1 METEG
6 WRKTAASVLREG
18 GVVIAKVNKKQ
29 LGRFWPIYDG
39 GSEGQ
44 KAKGLHLIQNL
55 VFIEEQLTQLQG
67 EIREKG
73 VVSEYQ
79 NGENQWGTRKSPE
92 VDVYNA
98 LLKNYISGIKQLN
111 EIFGEAV
118 APEDDLTKF
127 INQPRGGGAK

>member
-1 METEG
+1 M
-6 WRKTAASVLREG
+6 REG

-44 KAKGLHLIQNL
+44 KAKGLHLVQNL
-55 VFIEEQLTQLQG
+55 VFIEEQLSQLQG

-73 VVSEYQ
+73 VVCEYQ

-111 EIFGEAV
+111 EIFGEQAQ
-118 APEDDLTKF
+118 ADDELIEF
-127 INQPRGGGAK
+127 LNQAQGGGAK

>member
-1 METEG
+1 M
-6 WRKTAASVLREG
+6 REG
-18 GVVIAKVNKKQ
+18 GVVIAKVSKKQ

-39 GSEGQ
+39 GSDEQ

-55 VFIEEQLTQLQG
+55 VFIEDQLSQLQG
-67 EIREKG
+67 KIREKG

-111 EIFGEAV
+111 EIFGEQAQ
-118 APEDDLTKF
+118 ADDDLTKF
-127 INQPRGGGAK
+127 LKQGRGGGAK

>member
-1 METEG
+1 M
-6 WRKTAASVLREG
+6 REG
-18 GVVIAKVNKKQ
+18 GVVIVKVSKKQ

-39 GSEGQ
+39 GSDEQ
-44 KAKGLHLIQNL
+44 KAKGLHLVQNL

-111 EIFGEAV
+111 EIFGEQAQ
-118 APEDDLTKF
+118 AEDELTEFLK
-127 INQPRGGGAK
+127 NGKGGGTK

>member
-1 METEG
+1 M
-6 WRKTAASVLREG
+6 
-18 GVVIAKVNKKQ
+18 AKVTKKQ
-29 LGRFWPIYDG
+29 LGRFASIYDG
-39 GSEGQ
+39 GSPEQ
-44 KAKGLHLIQNL
+44 QTKGLHLILNL
-55 VFIEEQLTQLQG
+55 VFMEEQLSQLQG

-73 VVSEYQ
+73 VVSEYK

-127 INQPRGGGAK
+127 INQGRGGGAK

>member
-1 METEG
+1 M
-6 WRKTAASVLREG
+6 
-18 GVVIAKVNKKQ
+18 AKVTKKQ
-29 LGRFWPIYDG
+29 LGRFASIYDG
-39 GSEGQ
+39 GSEEQ

-55 VFIEEQLTQLQG
+55 VFIEEQLSHLQG

-73 VVSEYQ
+73 VVCEYQ

-111 EIFGEAV
+111 EIFGEQAQ
-118 APEDDLTKF
+118 ADDELTKF
-127 INQPRGGGAK
+127 LKQGRGGGAK

>member
-1 METEG
+1 M
-6 WRKTAASVLREG
+6 REG

-39 GSEGQ
+39 GSEEQ
-44 KAKGLHLIQNL
+44 KVKGLHLVQNL
-55 VFIEEQLTQLQG
+55 VFIEGQLAQLQG

-73 VVSEYQ
+73 VVCEYQ

-111 EIFGEAV
+111 EIFGEQAQ
-118 APEDDLTKF
+118 AEDELIEFLK
-127 INQPRGGGAK
+127 QGRGGGAK

>member
-1 METEG
+1 M
-6 WRKTAASVLREG
+6 REG
-18 GVVIAKVNKKQ
+18 GVVIAKVTKKQ

-39 GSEGQ
+39 GSEDQ

-55 VFIEEQLTQLQG
+55 VFIEEQLSQLQA

-98 LLKNYISGIKQLN
+98 MLKNYISGIKQIN
-111 EIFGEAV
+111 EIFGEQAQ
-118 APEDDLTKF
+118 ADDELTKF
-127 INQPRGGGAK
+127 LKQGRGGGAK

>member
-1 METEG
+1 M
-6 WRKTAASVLREG
+6 REG
-18 GVVIAKVNKKQ
+18 GVVIAKVSKKQ

-39 GSEGQ
+39 GSDEQ
-44 KAKGLHLIQNL
+44 KAKGLHLVQNL
-55 VFIEEQLTQLQG
+55 VFIEDQLSQLQG
-67 EIREKG
+67 KIREKG

-111 EIFGEAV
+111 EIFGEQAQ
-118 APEDDLTKF
+118 ADDDLTKF
-127 INQPRGGGAK
+127 LKQGRGGGAK

>member
-1 METEG
+1 
-6 WRKTAASVLREG
+6 VIREG

-39 GSEGQ
+39 GSKGQ
-44 KAKGLHLIQNL
+44 KAKGLHLVQNL
-55 VFIEEQLTQLQG
+55 VFIEEQLSQLQG

-73 VVSEYQ
+73 VVCEYQ

-111 EIFGEAV
+111 EIFGEQAQ
-118 APEDDLTKF
+118 ADDELIEF
-127 INQPRGGGAK
+127 LNQAQGGGAK

>member
-1 METEG
+1 M
-6 WRKTAASVLREG
+6 REG
-18 GVVIAKVNKKQ
+18 GVVIAKVSKKQ

-39 GSEGQ
+39 GSDEQ
-44 KAKGLHLIQNL
+44 KAKGLHLVQNL

-111 EIFGEAV
+111 EIFGEQAQ
-118 APEDDLTKF
+118 ADDELTKF
-127 INQPRGGGAK
+127 LKEGRGGGTK

>member
-1 METEG
+1 M
-6 WRKTAASVLREG
+6 VREG
-18 GVVIAKVNKKQ
+18 GVVIAKVSKKQ

-39 GSEGQ
+39 GSDEQ
-44 KAKGLHLIQNL
+44 KAKGLHLVQNL

-111 EIFGEAV
+111 EIFGEQAQ
-118 APEDDLTKF
+118 AEDELTEFLKKG
-127 INQPRGGGAK
+127 RGGGAK

>member
-1 METEG
+1 M
-6 WRKTAASVLREG
+6 REG
-18 GVVIAKVNKKQ
+18 GVVIVKVAKKQ

-39 GSEGQ
+39 GSEDQ

-55 VFIEEQLTQLQG
+55 VFIEEQLSQLQA

-98 LLKNYISGIKQLN
+98 LLKNYISGIKQIN
-111 EIFGEAV
+111 EIFGEQAQ
-118 APEDDLTKF
+118 ADDELTKF
-127 INQPRGGGAK
+127 LKQGRGGGAK

>member
-1 METEG
+1 M
-6 WRKTAASVLREG
+6 REG
-18 GVVIAKVNKKQ
+18 GVVIAKVSRKQ

-39 GSEGQ
+39 GSDEQ
-44 KAKGLHLIQNL
+44 KAKGLHLVQNL

-111 EIFGEAV
+111 EIFGEQAQ
-118 APEDDLTKF
+118 AEDELTEFLKKG
-127 INQPRGGGAK
+127 RGGGAK

>member
-1 METEG
+1 MI
-6 WRKTAASVLREG
+6 REG

-39 GSEGQ
+39 GSKGQ
-44 KAKGLHLIQNL
+44 KAKGLHLVQNL
-55 VFIEEQLTQLQG
+55 VFIEEQLSQLQG

-73 VVSEYQ
+73 VVCEYQ

-111 EIFGEAV
+111 EIFGEQTQA
-118 APEDDLTKF
+118 DDELIEF
-127 INQPRGGGAK
+127 LNQAQGGGAK

>member
-1 METEG
+1 M
-6 WRKTAASVLREG
+6 
-18 GVVIAKVNKKQ
+18 NKKQ

-39 GSEGQ
+39 GSEEQ
-44 KAKGLHLIQNL
+44 KVKGLHLVQNL
-55 VFIEEQLTQLQG
+55 VFIEGQLAQLQG

-73 VVSEYQ
+73 VVCEYQ

-111 EIFGEAV
+111 EIFGEQAQ
-118 APEDDLTKF
+118 ADDELIEFLK
-127 INQPRGGGAK
+127 QGRGGGAK

>member
-1 METEG
+1 M
-6 WRKTAASVLREG
+6 REG
-18 GVVIAKVNKKQ
+18 GVVIAKVQRKL

-39 GSEGQ
+39 GSEEQ
-44 KAKGLHLIQNL
+44 KVKGLHLVQNL
-55 VFIEEQLTQLQG
+55 VFIEGQLAQLQG

-73 VVSEYQ
+73 VVCEYQ

-111 EIFGEAV
+111 EIFGEQAQ
-118 APEDDLTKF
+118 AEDELTEFLK
-127 INQPRGGGAK
+127 NGRGGGAK

>member
-1 METEG
+1 MI
-6 WRKTAASVLREG
+6 REG

-39 GSEGQ
+39 GSKGQ
-44 KAKGLHLIQNL
+44 KAKGLHLVQNL
-55 VFIEEQLTQLQG
+55 VFIEEQLSQLQG

-73 VVSEYQ
+73 VVCEYQ

-111 EIFGEAV
+111 EIFGEQAQ
-118 APEDDLTKF
+118 ADDELIEF
-127 INQPRGGGAK
+127 LNQAQGGGAK

>member
-1 METEG
+1 M
-6 WRKTAASVLREG
+6 VREG
-18 GVVIAKVNKKQ
+18 GVVIAKVSKKQ

-39 GSEGQ
+39 GSDEQ
-44 KAKGLHLIQNL
+44 KAKGLHLVQNL

-73 VVSEYQ
+73 VVCEYQ

-111 EIFGEAV
+111 EIFGEQAQ
-118 APEDDLTKF
+118 ADDALIEFLK
-127 INQPRGGGAK
+127 QGRGGGAK

>member
-1 METEG
+1 M
-6 WRKTAASVLREG
+6 REG
-18 GVVIAKVNKKQ
+18 GVVIAKVQRKL
-29 LGRFWPIYDG
+29 LGRFASIYDG
-39 GSEGQ
+39 GSQEQ
-44 KAKGLHLIQNL
+44 QAKGLHLIQNL
-55 VFIEEQLTQLQG
+55 VFIEEQLTKLQG

-111 EIFGEAV
+111 EIFGEQAQ
-118 APEDDLTKF
+118 ADDELIEFLK
-127 INQPRGGGAK
+127 QGRGGGAK

>member
-1 METEG
+1 M
-6 WRKTAASVLREG
+6 REG
-18 GVVIAKVNKKQ
+18 GVVIAKVSKKQ

-39 GSEGQ
+39 GSDEQ
-44 KAKGLHLIQNL
+44 KAKGLHLVQNL

-73 VVSEYQ
+73 VVSEYK

-111 EIFGEAV
+111 EIFGEQAQ
-118 APEDDLTKF
+118 AEDELTEFLK
-127 INQPRGGGAK
+127 QGKGGGSK

>member
-1 METEG
+1 M
-6 WRKTAASVLREG
+6 REG
-18 GVVIAKVNKKQ
+18 GVVIAKVSKKQ

-39 GSEGQ
+39 GSDEQ
-44 KAKGLHLIQNL
+44 KAKGLHLVQNL

-111 EIFGEAV
+111 EIFGEQAQ
-118 APEDDLTKF
+118 AEDELTEFLKKG
-127 INQPRGGGAK
+127 RGGGAK

>member
-1 METEG
+1 M
-6 WRKTAASVLREG
+6 VREG
-18 GVVIAKVNKKQ
+18 GVVIAKVSKKQ

-39 GSEGQ
+39 GSDEQ
-44 KAKGLHLIQNL
+44 KAKGLHLVQNL

-111 EIFGEAV
+111 EIFGEQAQ
-118 APEDDLTKF
+118 AEDELTEFLKKG
-127 INQPRGGGAK
+127 RVGGAK

>member
-1 METEG
+1 M
-6 WRKTAASVLREG
+6 REG
-18 GVVIAKVNKKQ
+18 GVVIVKVSKKQ

-39 GSEGQ
+39 GSDEQ
-44 KAKGLHLIQNL
+44 KAKGLHLVQNL

-111 EIFGEAV
+111 EIFGEQAQ
-118 APEDDLTKF
+118 AEDELTEFLKKG
-127 INQPRGGGAK
+127 RGGGTK

>member
-1 METEG
+1 M
-6 WRKTAASVLREG
+6 REG
-18 GVVIAKVNKKQ
+18 GVVIAKVTKKQ

-39 GSEGQ
+39 GSEDQ
-44 KAKGLHLIQNL
+44 KAKGLHLIFNL
-55 VFIEEQLTQLQG
+55 VFMEEQLAQLQA

-98 LLKNYISGIKQLN
+98 MLKNYISGIKQLN
-111 EIFGEAV
+111 EIFGEQAQ
-118 APEDDLTKF
+118 ADDELTKF
-127 INQPRGGGAK
+127 LKQGRGGGAK

>member
-1 METEG
+1 M
-6 WRKTAASVLREG
+6 REG
-18 GVVIAKVNKKQ
+18 GVVIVKVSKKQ

-39 GSEGQ
+39 GSDEQ
-44 KAKGLHLIQNL
+44 KAKGLHLVQNL

-111 EIFGEAV
+111 EIFGEQAQ
-118 APEDDLTKF
+118 AEDELTEFLK
-127 INQPRGGGAK
+127 NGRGGGAK

>member
-1 METEG
+1 MI
-6 WRKTAASVLREG
+6 REG

-39 GSEGQ
+39 GSEEQ
-44 KAKGLHLIQNL
+44 KVKGLHLVQNL
-55 VFIEEQLTQLQG
+55 VFIEGQLAQLQG

-73 VVSEYQ
+73 VVCEYQ

-98 LLKNYISGIKQLN
+98 LLKNYISGIKQIN
-111 EIFGEAV
+111 EIFGEQAQ
-118 APEDDLTKF
+118 ADDELIEFLK
-127 INQPRGGGAK
+127 QGKGGGSK

>member
-1 METEG
+1 M
-6 WRKTAASVLREG
+6 REG

-39 GSEGQ
+39 GSEEQ
-44 KAKGLHLIQNL
+44 KVKGLHLVQNL
-55 VFIEEQLTQLQG
+55 VFIEGQLAQLQG

-73 VVSEYQ
+73 VVCEYQ
-79 NGENQWGTRKSPE
+79 NGKNQWGTRKSPE

-111 EIFGEAV
+111 EIFGEQAQ
-118 APEDDLTKF
+118 AEDELTEFLK
-127 INQPRGGGAK
+127 NGRGGGAK

>member
-1 METEG
+1 M
-6 WRKTAASVLREG
+6 VREG
-18 GVVIAKVNKKQ
+18 GVVIAKVSRKQ

-39 GSEGQ
+39 GSDEQ
-44 KAKGLHLIQNL
+44 KAKGLHLVQNL

-111 EIFGEAV
+111 EIFGEQAQ
-118 APEDDLTKF
+118 AEDELTEFLKKG
-127 INQPRGGGAK
+127 RGGGAK

>member
-1 METEG
+1 M
-6 WRKTAASVLREG
+6 
-18 GVVIAKVNKKQ
+18 AKVPKKL
-29 LGRFWPIYDG
+29 LGRFASIYDG
-39 GSEGQ
+39 GSEEQ

-111 EIFGEAV
+111 EIFGEQAQ
-118 APEDDLTKF
+118 AEDELTEFLK
-127 INQPRGGGAK
+127 NGRGGGAK

>member
-1 METEG
+1 MM
-6 WRKTAASVLREG
+6 REG

-39 GSEGQ
+39 GSEEQ
-44 KAKGLHLIQNL
+44 KVKGLHLVQNL
-55 VFIEEQLTQLQG
+55 VFIEGQLAQLQG

-73 VVSEYQ
+73 VVCEYQ

-111 EIFGEAV
+111 EIFGEQAQ
-118 APEDDLTKF
+118 ADDELIEFLK
-127 INQPRGGGAK
+127 QGRGGGAK

>member
-1 METEG
+1 M
-6 WRKTAASVLREG
+6 REG
-18 GVVIAKVNKKQ
+18 GVVIVKVTKKQ

-39 GSEGQ
+39 GSEEQ
-44 KAKGLHLIQNL
+44 KVKGLHLVQNL
-55 VFIEEQLTQLQG
+55 VFIEGQLAQLQG

-73 VVSEYQ
+73 VVCEYQ

-111 EIFGEAV
+111 EIFGEQAQ
-118 APEDDLTKF
+118 AEDELTEFLK
-127 INQPRGGGAK
+127 NGRGGGAK